1 MTYKPLIMFCPGCGS
16 EERQASQ
23 FCRACGTDLRAVR
36 VSIERPDSIT
46 ASAVSARE
54 QIGRAV
60 AEQIR
65 QVEDARDLKR
75 VAEDVLPQIEKFL
88 ESYEEK
94 RLRRVRAG
102 VIVAASG
109 FGTGILGLIM
119 SKVLNGPD
127 AESAL
132 IVVGLGAIAFAIGL
146 GLVLNGMLFTR
157 PRKGV
162 EDHSAE
168 ARSQNL
174 LDAGYTP
181 PRLRSSGEAQP
192 SFRSPTTS
200 NLEQAPGTSITE
212 HTTHHL
218 KNGR

>member
-1 MTYKPLIMFCPGCGS
+1 M
-16 EERQASQ
+16 SQ
-23 FCRACGTDLRAVR
+23 YCRACGTDLRPVR
-36 VSIERPDSIT
+36 TTLERPDSIT

-54 QIGRAV
+54 EIGRAV
-60 AEQIR
+60 ADKIR
-65 QVEDARDLKR
+65 EVEDASDLRR

-109 FGTGILGLIM
+109 IGTCILGLVM
-119 SKVLNGPD
+119 SAVLHGGD

-132 IVVGLGAIAFAIGL
+132 MIVGLGAIAFVIGF
-146 GLVLNGMLFTR
+146 GLLLNGLLFTR
-157 PRKGV
+157 PRKGL
-162 EDHSAE
+162 EDNSSD

-174 LDAGYTP
+174 LDAGYAAP
-181 PRLRSSGEAQP
+181 QLRASGEP
-192 SFRSPTTS
+192 SFRAQTTS
-200 NLEQAPGTSITE
+200 NLSQASGSSVTE

-218 KNGR
+218 KPER

>member
-1 MTYKPLIMFCPGCGS
+1 MFCPSCGS
-16 EERQASQ
+16 NEQMSQ
-23 FCRACGTDLRAVR
+23 YCRACGTDLRPVR
-36 VSIERPDSIT
+36 TTLERPDSIT

-54 QIGRAV
+54 EIGRAV
-60 AEQIR
+60 ADKIR
-65 QVEDARDLKR
+65 EVEDARDLKR

-109 FGTGILGLIM
+109 IGTCILGLVM
-119 SKVLNGPD
+119 SAVLHGGD

-132 IVVGLGAIAFAIGL
+132 MIVGLGAVAFAIGF
-146 GLVLNGMLFTR
+146 GLLLNGLLFTR
-157 PRKGV
+157 PRKGL
-162 EDHSAE
+162 EDNSSD

-174 LDAGYTP
+174 LDAGYAAP
-181 PRLRSSGEAQP
+181 QLRTSGEP
-192 SFRSPTTS
+192 SFRAQTTS
-200 NLEQAPGTSITE
+200 NLSQASGSSVTE

-218 KNGR
+218 KPER